1 MAAENQENTEM
12 QFELEGNNQSIK
24 QEGINDFV
32 TYTRQTKIFLYLYE
46 CFRIL
51 PPQSPLDRKVGCE
64 VIKCNRKTTLINAY
78 LVYIHCLTARQKANE
93 REWIDFN

>member
-12 QFELEGNNQSIK
+12 QFESGGNNQSIK
-24 QEGINDFV
+24 QEGINDSV

-51 PPQSPLDRKVGCE
+51 PPTVSFRQKHGCE
-64 VIKCNRKTTLINAY
+64 VIKCNRKTTLINA
-78 LVYIHCLTARQKANE
+78 
-93 REWIDFN
+93 

>member
-51 PPQSPLDRKVGCE
+51 PPTVSV
-64 VIKCNRKTTLINAY
+64 
-78 LVYIHCLTARQKANE
+78 RQKS
-93 REWIDFN
+93 WL

>member
-12 QFELEGNNQSIK
+12 QLESGGNNQSIK
-24 QEGINDFV
+24 QEGINDSV

-51 PPQSPLDRKVGCE
+51 PPTVSVRQKLGCE
-64 VIKCNRKTTLINAY
+64 VIKCNRKTTLINA
-78 LVYIHCLTARQKANE
+78 
-93 REWIDFN
+93 

>member
-12 QFELEGNNQSIK
+12 QFESGDNNQSIK
-24 QEGINDFV
+24 QEGINDSV

-51 PPQSPLDRKVGCE
+51 PPTVSVRQKLGCE
-64 VIKCNRKTTLINAY
+64 VIKCNRKTTLINA
-78 LVYIHCLTARQKANE
+78 
-93 REWIDFN
+93 